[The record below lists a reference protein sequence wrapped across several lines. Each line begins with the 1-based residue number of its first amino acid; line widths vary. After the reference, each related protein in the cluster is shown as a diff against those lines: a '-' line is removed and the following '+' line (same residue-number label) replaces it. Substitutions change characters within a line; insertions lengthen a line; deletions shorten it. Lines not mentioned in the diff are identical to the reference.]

1 MMALD
6 LGRWARL
13 RTRMDDNQAELM
25 RLLYT
30 RIGMIMEDAS
40 VVALSLGS
48 PKSTFDAAKV
58 EELSNAIRAISAL
71 MDAIHALGE

>member
-1 MMALD
+1 
-6 LGRWARL
+6 
-13 RTRMDDNQAELM
+13 M